1 MNAVPVS
8 RHSWYHLV
16 LREAS
21 GWRDSLVRL
30 GLLAALYL
38 MLFHADLADLVRV
51 WTNSTPYS
59 HCIFLPA
66 IIFWMVWQRRSGLVQ
81 LTPQGWWL
89 GLVWLGIGAFTW
101 LLGWAA
107 GVALFRHAALVVM
120 AQGLVLS
127 ALGPA
132 VGRAL
137 AFPIFYAF
145 FMIPVGTEAEP
156 MLQIVTAKMAIH
168 LLWLAGVPAEIS
180 GIFISTP
187 NGYFRVAEACSGT
200 GFLIAMAAFATLVAH
215 LCFKSMVRRALFIGS
230 ALIFCLLANGVRAFG
245 IILIA
250 YHSSVDSAVVVD
262 HVLYGWLF
270 FALVIMAMLAIGF
283 PFYDRSPFEQW
294 FDPARLQGAA
304 DRLGMGWGLMLA
316 AAVIMVA
323 PMSWS
328 AASRALAQPL
338 PAEAIAPEV
347 PGWHRRPIS
356 AAPYWEPFFTGA
368 DGLRVIPYGDDRDR
382 LVDLAVVRFAYQA
395 EGKELVGF
403 GQGAAAPDGAGDWTW
418 AAPATTAP
426 RHAHGEIIQGPHG
439 ERRLV
444 YSFYRVGGVL
454 TGQAGRVKLETLKV
468 RLLSR
473 DQRAAAILVSALIPE
488 GPDGEARAA
497 QALDDFLTALGPI
510 EDLADRSL
518 AIR

>member
-8 RHSWYHLV
+8 RQSWYHLV

-21 GWRDSLVRL
+21 GWRESLVRL
-30 GLLAALYL
+30 GLLAALFL
-38 MLFHADLADLVRV
+38 VLFHADLADLVRV

-66 IIFWMVWQRRSGLVQ
+66 IIGWMVWQRRTGLVQ
-81 LTPQGWWL
+81 LVPQGWWL
-89 GLVWLGIGAFTW
+89 GLLWLGIGAVGW

-156 MLQIVTAKMAIH
+156 MLQILTARMAIN
-168 LLWLAGVPAEIS
+168 LLWLVGVPAEIS

-230 ALIFCLLANGVRAFG
+230 ALLFCLLANGVRAFG

-270 FALVIMAMLAIGF
+270 FALVIMAMLAFGW

-294 FDPARLQGAA
+294 FDPARLQGVA
-304 DRLGMGWGLMLA
+304 DAGRGIGWGLMLA

-323 PMSWS
+323 PVTWS

-338 PAEAIAPEV
+338 SAEAIAPEIA
-347 PGWHRRPIS
+347 GWRRLPIS
-356 AAPYWEPFFTGA
+356 ALPYWEPYFTGA
-368 DGLRVIPYGDDRDR
+368 DGLRVLPYGDGHDRV
-382 LVDLAVVRFAYQA
+382 VDLAIVRFAYQA

-403 GQGAAAPDGAGDWTW
+403 GQGAAAPDGEGDWTW
-418 AAPATTAP
+418 AAPATAP

-444 YSFYRVGGVL
+444 YSFYRVGGTL

-468 RLLSR
+468 RLLGR
-473 DQRAAAILVSALIPE
+473 DQRAAAILVSTLVSE

-497 QALDDFLTALGPI
+497 QTLDDFLKLLGPV
-510 EDLADRSL
+510 EDLADHSL